1 MAKQNQRDEELQSL
15 SSAVVGLQEAIKS
28 VNASIKETAKEAA
41 VITQDAADVF
51 TEQSK
56 AAESLAGK
64 LQGYSQEQLKLKGES
79 AKLDKDLVK
88 ASNERVKLQ
97 GKIAFFEQK
106 LATATGKE
114 ADILN
119 KLIGQY
125 SNKVKLLDESVEHAD
140 ELKQILEDIDRD
152 VKLFDDIAEVVG
164 DVPVLSKVFKDFGK
178 AAKAA
183 REAGGGR
190 KGFVA
195 GMKEYTSALA
205 KAAAIF
211 TGGVFIGGFKKVNE
225 QTTQLSRN
233 LNISRD
239 QALKLRNS
247 FESSRFSIAQLLE
260 GQTAVNESLGSAGTI
275 NNESARQ
282 MAIMTNRLGLSADES
297 ATLFNL
303 SAATGKSL
311 KENTDFLTGQVMA
324 LNESENSAV
333 DYKKVMQD
341 VAGASAAVTLSTEKF
356 PGGIAKAAFNA
367 RKFGLTLSQVDN
379 IAEGLLNFEE
389 SIGAELEAEL
399 LIGKE
404 LNLERARMFA
414 LTNDMAGLQQ
424 ELANQGITAEKFA
437 GMNRIAQEA
446 TAKAMGMSR
455 DEMAEMLVKQEALK
469 KVAEDTG
476 IRGLA
481 NKNIEEQVAELMK
494 VTNLE
499 TGKKYT
505 RAEALGK
512 LGEKEMA
519 RQEENMSM
527 QEAMNNAME
536 QLTDT
541 VGLLGD
547 PLNTIAGIFKS
558 IADFVQLIL
567 KTLTF
572 ITGLRFANIGKL
584 GKMATNASSK
594 VADVGS
600 KLGIKGMQS
609 TASATGGAIS
619 ASASSPTGFRN
630 AKGQFAK
637 APKSSGGGIMGRVGK
652 WIGKNAMKVL
662 KLPILSSI
670 IEGIF
675 AKGDIERMISTAT
688 DKNTLLQS
696 IGKRS
701 VQAVGSVG
709 GGALGAALG
718 SMIPIPFVGTALGYM
733 AGDALGRFV
742 AGKLAD
748 FVGAKPIGEFVLNNL
763 FPNAKAEA
771 NKMNPELGLATG
783 GIITQP
789 TRALVGEAGAEAV
802 VPLNQMYAKFDE
814 MIKAIKESRGDV
826 LIDGNK
832 AGQFINLAANQSRN

>member
-1 MAKQNQRDEELQSL
+1 M
-15 SSAVVGLQEAIKS
+15 
-28 VNASIKETAKEAA
+28 
-41 VITQDAADVF
+41 
-51 TEQSK
+51 
-56 AAESLAGK
+56 
-64 LQGYSQEQLKLKGES
+64 
-79 AKLDKDLVK
+79 
-88 ASNERVKLQ
+88 
-97 GKIAFFEQK
+97 
-106 LATATGKE
+106 
-114 ADILN
+114 
-119 KLIGQY
+119 
-125 SNKVKLLDESVEHAD
+125 AD
-140 ELKQILEDIDRD
+140 ETLKPEDFNKIGRDAIATLKSLEDISKVITDSAKDMSRLTADSAAGFKENFSASKALARELEGISAEDLKNKNASTKIANKTAAVEKEILKNKRKIAELEIKLSTARGKEKGVVQRLIKDYQEGVTASQATLDNVAGVRKELERIDKD
-152 VKLFDDIAEVVG
+152 VKFFDDLAEVVA
-164 DVPVLSKVFKDFGK
+164 DVPVLNKIFKDFGK

-183 REAGGGR
+183 RDAGGGK

-195 GMKEYTSALA
+195 GMKEYASALA

-247 FESSRFSIAQLLE
+247 FEASRFSIAQLLE

-275 NNESARQ
+275 NNESATQ

-303 SAATGKSL
+303 SAATGKTL
-311 KENTDFLTGQVMA
+311 KQNTDFLTGQVMA

-333 DYKKVMQD
+333 SYQKVMQD

-367 RKFGLTLSQVDN
+367 RKFGLTLEQVDN
-379 IAEGLLNFEE
+379 ISSSLLNFEE

-414 LTNDMAGLQQ
+414 LTNNMAGVQE
-424 ELANQGITAEKFA
+424 ELAKQGITAEKFA

-469 KVAEDTG
+469 KVAQETG

-512 LGEKEMA
+512 LGEKELA
-519 RQEENMSM
+519 RQEENMSL
-527 QEAMNNAME
+527 QEAQKLAMDK
-536 QLTDT
+536 LTDA
-541 VGLLGD
+541 VGKLGD
-547 PLNTIAGIFKS
+547 PLNHIANIFKS
-558 IADFVQLIL
+558 IADFVELIL
-567 KTLTF
+567 KTLTY

-594 VADVGS
+594 IADVGS

-609 TASATGGAIS
+609 TASAAGGAIS

-652 WIGKNAMKVL
+652 WIGKNAMKLL
-662 KLPILSSI
+662 KAPIISSV

-675 AKGDIERMISTAT
+675 AKGDIEQMISTAT
-688 DKNTLLQS
+688 DKTTLLKG

-701 VQAVGSVG
+701 LQAVGSVG
-709 GGALGAALG
+709 GGALGAWMG
-718 SMIPIPFVGTALGYM
+718 SAIPIPFVGTALGYM
-733 AGDALGRFV
+733 AGDALGRFA

-748 FVGAKPIGEFVLNNL
+748 
-763 FPNAKAEA
+763 
-771 NKMNPELGLATG
+771 
-783 GIITQP
+783 
-789 TRALVGEAGAEAV
+789 
-802 VPLNQMYAKFDE
+802 
-814 MIKAIKESRGDV
+814 
-826 LIDGNK
+826 
-832 AGQFINLAANQSRN
+832 